1 MSLIDY
7 FAAFI
12 LIVLAIT
19 AIAVFIA
26 LGMAPGYIA
35 KNRNHPWAEAVTV
48 AGWVTLICGFV
59 LWPLSLIWA
68 FVDAP
73 HRSDVR
79 RRHDRLPVQCLSSHS
94 FSWSGSRSSISICSG
109 RYHRLLCC
117 SFCCSAFSFQWDGRA
132 WAPCSSSGSPLRS
145 SRMSLARSSRYRFRE
160 YPTQGK
166 RRLFRIDP
174 VPFQAQVDVS

>member
-1 MSLIDY
+1 MSFIDY

-26 LGMAPGYIA
+26 LGMSPGYIA
-35 KNRNHPWAEAVTV
+35 KKRNHPWAEAVTV

-73 HRSDVR
+73 
-79 RRHDRLPVQCLSSHS
+79 QSHK
-94 FSWSGSRSSISICSG
+94 RET
-109 RYHRLLCC
+109 
-117 SFCCSAFSFQWDGRA
+117 
-132 WAPCSSSGSPLRS
+132 AP
-145 SRMSLARSSRYRFRE
+145 
-160 YPTQGK
+160 
-166 RRLFRIDP
+166 
-174 VPFQAQVDVS
+174 